1 MVLSFNWLSRN
12 QHMGLW
18 YDETLDGH
26 TRFGIRVEET
36 LFSGQ
41 SPYQKVE
48 VIDTV
53 RFGRV
58 LVLDHVFMTS
68 EYDEFL
74 YHEMLVH
81 PALTTAPKIERVLVI
96 GGGDGG
102 TVREVLRHPEVQR
115 CVMIELDQM
124 VVEVSKQHL
133 PSIGTAWDDPRLDLR
148 FIDGIEYVRTSEEDK
163 FDVILLDGTDPI
175 GPGAVLFDESFYRG
189 CKRMLASDGVM
200 ALQSESPLLMMDVFL
215 ETQHKLRGLFSEV
228 HPYFGPVPLYGTGT
242 WSWTWCSDTGE
253 PLRPI
258 MERQESIL
266 EGSKAYNDDI
276 HRAAFALPNYVKRAL
291 KL

>member
-1 MVLSFNWLSRN
+1 
-12 QHMGLW
+12 MGLW
-18 YDETLDGH
+18 YDETFDDQIRLGL
-26 TRFGIRVEET
+26 RVEET

-48 VIDTV
+48 VIDTT

-58 LVLDHVFMTS
+58 LVLDRVFMTS
-68 EYDEFL
+68 EHDEFL

-81 PALTTAPKIERVLVI
+81 PALTTAPRIERVLVV

-102 TVREVLRHPEVQR
+102 TVREVLRHPDVEQ
-115 CVMIELDQM
+115 CVMIEVDRM
-124 VVEVSKQHL
+124 VVDVCKAHL
-133 PSIGTAWDDPRLDLR
+133 PSIGTAWDDPRLELR
-148 FIDGIEYVRTSEEDK
+148 FIDGIDYVNTSEDDK
-163 FDVILLDGTDPI
+163 YDVIVLDGTDPV
-175 GPGAVLFDESFYRG
+175 GAGAVLFDESFYRG

-200 ALQSESPLLMMDVFL
+200 ALQSESPLLMMDVFV
-215 ETQHKLRGLFSEV
+215 ETQHKLRRLFSEV

-258 MERQESIL
+258 PERQESII
-266 EGSKAYNDDI
+266 EGSKAYNDEV
-276 HRAAFALPNYVKRAL
+276 HRGAFALPNYVRRAL